1 MLSSILGK
9 APLGKESGKAPG
21 KAVAGRPGGAV
32 ADKAAIIDPAR
43 LRRDLAVLAARDDL
57 KAQELRNGVLS
68 RLRDALA
75 AGHDEVE
82 RRFLAHKPGERIGE
96 KTVRSLAFLIDEL
109 VRALADFAAGTAYP
123 SANPTLGEQLAVV
136 AVGGYGRG
144 ELAPQSDVDLLFLLP
159 YKQTPR
165 GEQIVE
171 YMLYMLW
178 DMGLKVGH
186 ATRSVDECLRQA
198 REDVTIRTALLESRI
213 IWGNEALH
221 EDLQQRFWDE
231 LADSTVLEF
240 VEAKLAERAAR
251 HSKVGGSRYVLEPNI
266 KEGKGGLRDLH
277 TLYWIGK
284 YVYHTETVSG
294 LVEAGVLTA
303 AERRKFA
310 KAQDFLWT
318 LRCHLHYLTGRAEE
332 RLTFD
337 VQSEMA
343 RRLGYTDHAGA
354 IAVERF
360 MKHYFVVAKDVGN
373 LTRIVCAAIEAK
385 IQRRPRLRLPSL
397 PFRKRNFDGFVLDGE
412 RLSVPR
418 PDMFEADP
426 VNFIRLFHTAQ
437 EHDLDVHP
445 DALLLITQNLR
456 RVDAALRNDADAN
469 RLFLDI
475 LISRKGP
482 ERILRLMNE
491 AGVLGRF
498 IPDFGRVVA
507 QMQFDMYHV
516 YTTDEHTIRAMGILH
531 QIESGQLAE
540 VAPVASEVVHK
551 VLSRRALYLGMF
563 LHDIAKGRGGNHSLL
578 GEKVA
583 YRLGPRLGLSDEETE
598 TVAWLVRNHLWFT
611 AFAFKR
617 DIGDPKTVQDFCEII
632 KSPERLRLLLVL
644 TVADVRATNP
654 AIWNN
659 WKAALL
665 RSLYYRADEVLSG
678 EVSEAALASGQQNM
692 ARAEQAKS
700 ALRAALPDWPAKT
713 IEAHLAKGPLSYWLG
728 HDTEALVR
736 HALLMREAAEIDQPL
751 LIDSRIDGQRGV
763 TEITICTPD
772 HPGLFSRLAGAM
784 AVAGASIVDARIF
797 TMADGMALDTFWV
810 QDATDGPFDQP
821 SKLARLSAAIHKA
834 MSGELKPRQ
843 ALREKAAGALPS
855 RTRVFKVP
863 PRVLIDNKASATNTV
878 IELNGRDRPGLLSDI
893 ARALNQLSL
902 QVSSAKISTYGETA
916 IDVFYVKDVFGLK
929 VEHASKLAAIR
940 EKLLAA
946 LAEPGAASAPVQ
958 AQGHSG
964 EKRRKSAT
972 VQAAE

>member
-1 MLSSILGK
+1 
-9 APLGKESGKAPG
+9 
-21 KAVAGRPGGAV
+21 
-32 ADKAAIIDPAR
+32 
-43 LRRDLAVLAARDDL
+43 
-57 KAQELRNGVLS
+57 
-68 RLRDALA
+68 
-75 AGHDEVE
+75 
-82 RRFLAHKPGERIGE
+82 
-96 KTVRSLAFLIDEL
+96 
-109 VRALADFAAGTAYP
+109 
-123 SANPTLGEQLAVV
+123 
-136 AVGGYGRG
+136 
-144 ELAPQSDVDLLFLLP
+144 
-159 YKQTPR
+159 
-165 GEQIVE
+165 
-171 YMLYMLW
+171 
-178 DMGLKVGH
+178 
-186 ATRSVDECLRQA
+186 
-198 REDVTIRTALLESRI
+198 
-213 IWGNEALH
+213 
-221 EDLQQRFWDE
+221 
-231 LADSTVLEF
+231 
-240 VEAKLAERAAR
+240 
-251 HSKVGGSRYVLEPNI
+251 
-266 KEGKGGLRDLH
+266 
-277 TLYWIGK
+277 
-284 YVYHTETVSG
+284 
-294 LVEAGVLTA
+294 
-303 AERRKFA
+303 
-310 KAQDFLWT
+310 
-318 LRCHLHYLTGRAEE
+318 
-332 RLTFD
+332 
-337 VQSEMA
+337 
-343 RRLGYTDHAGA
+343 
-354 IAVERF
+354 
-360 MKHYFVVAKDVGN
+360 
-373 LTRIVCAAIEAK
+373 
-385 IQRRPRLRLPSL
+385 
-397 PFRKRNFDGFVLDGE
+397 
-412 RLSVPR
+412 
-418 PDMFEADP
+418 
-426 VNFIRLFHTAQ
+426 
-437 EHDLDVHP
+437 
-445 DALLLITQNLR
+445 
-456 RVDAALRNDADAN
+456 
-469 RLFLDI
+469 
-475 LISRKGP
+475 
-482 ERILRLMNE
+482 
-491 AGVLGRF
+491 
-498 IPDFGRVVA
+498 
-507 QMQFDMYHV
+507 
-516 YTTDEHTIRAMGILH
+516 
-531 QIESGQLAE
+531 
-540 VAPVASEVVHK
+540 
-551 VLSRRALYLGMF
+551 MF

-611 AFAFKR
+611 ALAFKR

-644 TVADVRATNP
+644 TVADMRATNP

-751 LIDSRIDGQRGV
+751 LIDTRIDGQRGV

-929 VEHASKLAAIR
+929 VEHASKLSAIR